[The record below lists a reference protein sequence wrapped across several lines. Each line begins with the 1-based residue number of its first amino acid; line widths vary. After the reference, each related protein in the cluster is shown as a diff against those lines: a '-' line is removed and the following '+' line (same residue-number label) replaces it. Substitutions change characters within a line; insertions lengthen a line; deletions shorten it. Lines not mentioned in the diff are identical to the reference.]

1 MTVTAIASQP
11 AARNKV
17 GWTMNA
23 LTASSLEQWIIDAVQ
38 EITARGRA
46 LGLPLIATCANI
58 SSTRPVTV
66 RGNTPVA
73 ALFDHPQDAREYWL
87 QADLALQNTLVTIFR
102 WTAEPFYYDNGEIGG
117 WRPFSVS
124 PEFERQA
131 RRAKLGIRCCIVA
144 PIHLPGGVIG
154 AVGWGTDR
162 PDVDVRQIFEQHAA
176 TLHVLALRFVSACN
190 TAMYG
195 EPQIRSYPLT
205 RREVQ
210 CVKLAAA
217 GKTDEEIATILDLA
231 TPTVRFHLKR
241 AGEKLGES
249 GRVRIVHHAAAL
261 GFIGM
266 RL

>member
-1 MTVTAIASQP
+1 
-11 AARNKV
+11 
-17 GWTMNA
+17 
-23 LTASSLEQWIIDAVQ
+23 LEQWIIDAAQ
-38 EITARGRA
+38 EISARGKA
-46 LGLPLIATCANI
+46 IGLPLIATCANI

-66 RGNTPVA
+66 RGSTPVA
-73 ALFDHPQDAREYWL
+73 ALFDHPQAAHEYWL
-87 QADLALQNTLVTIFR
+87 QSDLALQNALVTIFR
-102 WTAEPFYYDNGEIGG
+102 WTAEPFYYDHGEIGG
-117 WRPFSVS
+117 WRPLSIA

-131 RRAKLGIRCCIVA
+131 RRAKLGVRSCIVA

-154 AVGWGTDR
+154 AVGWGTDQ
-162 PDVDVRQIFEQHAA
+162 PDVDVRRAFQEHAA
-176 TLHVLALRFVSACN
+176 ALHVLALRFVSACN
-190 TAMYG
+190 ASMYG
-195 EPQIRSYPLT
+195 DPQIRAYPLT

-231 TPTVRFHLKR
+231 VPTVRFHLKR

-261 GFIGM
+261 GFIGL